1 MPQPIDLQTQLSQVT
16 TAERIQQLSERLSLT
31 AQQRSSAE
39 MQEQRVTAETQVQQ
53 THAKADELDTDL
65 RRRTPYRGR
74 RRRPA
79 GGTASDAEIARPGD
93 ASHLPA
99 QEEEHKID
107 IMI

>member
-16 TAERIQQLSERLSLT
+16 TAERVQQLSERLSLT
-31 AQQRSSAE
+31 AQQRSAVE

-74 RRRPA
+74 RKHAA
-79 GGTASDAEIARPGD
+79 GGNASGPEVTRPGD
-93 ASHLPA
+93 ASQLPA